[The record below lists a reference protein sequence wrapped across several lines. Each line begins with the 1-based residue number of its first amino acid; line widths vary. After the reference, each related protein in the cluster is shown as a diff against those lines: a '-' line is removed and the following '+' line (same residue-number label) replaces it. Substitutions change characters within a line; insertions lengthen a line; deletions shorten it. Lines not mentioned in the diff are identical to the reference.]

1 MGASN
6 EVVWIVMNM
15 LLSLRCGWVVRMG
28 VVMVW
33 GVGKIRELCVIGSWK
48 LLCVVTACL
57 LLVRGW
63 LDS

>member
-15 LLSLRCGWVVRMG
+15 LLSLRCGWVVSMG

-33 GVGKIRELCVIGSWK
+33 GVGRIRELCVIGS
-48 LLCVVTACL
+48 
-57 LLVRGW
+57 
-63 LDS
+63 